1 MNQKNVFIVYND
13 TRKDFSAAEKY
24 GQLRDIYSSLG
35 RQYNG
40 DKLIE
45 HARRVL
51 RNWQP
56 GDYLLMVGDP
66 TLCAICMSVIL
77 EKEGEIDVLRWDRN
91 QFEYAPLK
99 LNFDYNQPV
108 D

>member
-1 MNQKNVFIVYND
+1 MNERNVFVVYND
-13 TRKDFSAAEKY
+13 TRKDMSAAEKF
-24 GQLRDIYSSLG
+24 GRLRDVYSSLG
-35 RQYNG
+35 RHYNG

-56 GDYLLMVGDP
+56 GDYLLLVGDP
-66 TLCAICMSVIL
+66 TLCGICMSVVL
-77 EKEGEIDVLRWDRN
+77 EKEGEITVLRWDRVN
-91 QFEYAPLK
+91 FEYVPLP